1 MGKVGRAEPDESGG
15 NPDKGGG
22 PLSPADWG
30 VLASRPTVAEMAS
43 VRGAGSSALGGLIN
57 HLVD

>member
-1 MGKVGRAEPDESGG
+1 VGHAEPDESGG

-30 VLASRPTVAEMAS
+30 VLASSPTVAKVAS
-43 VRGAGSSALGGLIN
+43 VQGASASALGRLIN
-57 HLVD
+57 HLMD